1 MKTTFTDRFIAAIAS
16 KVPPGMALPNVLV
29 ELLGLNIST
38 VYRKLRGD
46 TPFALEEMLK
56 MANHFSVSIDA
67 YGLESSSLVLG
78 ELPALLQTSQTPVD
92 YLAMLDKQ
100 LAWMASLTQVEV
112 WYATQEVPIF
122 YYFLE
127 PELLAFKLFMWN
139 RTNGHAADHAHAS
152 FHPDEFQAHW
162 PDVEPLRARMLA
174 TYFKTDT
181 LELWPAMMLE
191 HTLRQIAVARHMQM
205 FTSADTAP
213 GLYRALLRTVE
224 YMGAWAKEAKRPGP
238 DGGQFTLYFNDVA
251 YTNNTVLVCSNDEP
265 VAVLSAYDNPHFLVV
280 CQPLV
285 VHRMFNWLNTIRQQA
300 IQISGGGERF
310 RQALFDHYQQQVM
323 AAWEKTDRGELM

>member
-16 KVPPGMALPNVLV
+16 KVPPGTALPQALV
-29 ELLGLNIST
+29 ELLGQNMST

-46 TPFALEEMLK
+46 TPFALEEVLK

-67 YGLESSSLVLG
+67 HGLDASSLVSG
-78 ELPALLQTSQTPVD
+78 ELPALLQTSHTPVD
-92 YLAMLDKQ
+92 YLTMLDKQ
-100 LAWMASLTQVEV
+100 LAWTASLPGVEV

-122 YYFLE
+122 YYFPE

-191 HTLRQIAVARHMQM
+191 HTLRQIAVARHVQM
-205 FTSADTAP
+205 FASADTAP
-213 GLYRALLRTVE
+213 GLFRALLRTVA
-224 YMGAWAKEAKRPGP
+224 YMEAWAREAKRSGP
-238 DGGQFTLYFNDVA
+238 DGGRFTLYFNDVA
-251 YTNNTVLVCSNDEP
+251 YTNNTALVCSNEEP
-265 VAVLSAYDNPHFLVV
+265 VAVFTSYDNPHFLVV
-280 CQPLV
+280 RQPLV
-285 VHRMFNWLNTIRQQA
+285 VQRMFNWLNTIRQQA

-310 RQALFDHYQQQVM
+310 RKTLFDYYRHQVM